1 MYNLLKVEM
10 YKLKYSKELLICI
23 IGLFVLGAINIYY
36 GGVLNGREAL
46 TAHLAVS
53 SGNSLAEFSILV
65 GEYDSQ
71 TVQLPGHQRFV
82 LTHEGF

>member
-1 MYNLLKVEM
+1 MPHRYFTTE
-10 YKLKYSKELLICI
+10 IAD
-23 IGLFVLGAINIYY
+23 GTAVLRG
-36 GGVLNGREAL
+36 
-46 TAHLAVS
+46 TDAHH
-53 SGNSLAEFSILV
+53 LV